1 VNSGDLSIAQL
12 VPHQGAMSLLDEVIA
27 ADDSVLEAVLVVRDD
42 GLFSTNDGRVPALVA
57 VEYMAQAVAAFAGVR
72 GIARGEG
79 IQPGLLLGARNFT
92 SSVSHFATG
101 DRLGVK
107 VSLVLEGT
115 NGLGVFDC
123 EVTGPNILVTARLT
137 VLRIESLNDIGL
149 SPNTNGSVHTAR
161 EREIE
166 R

>member
-1 VNSGDLSIAQL
+1 MNLRDLSIAQL

-27 ADDSVLEAVLVVRDD
+27 ADDSFLEAALVVRDD
-42 GLFSTNDGRVPALVA
+42 GLFSTNDGRVPALLA

-72 GIARGEG
+72 GIAAGEG
-79 IQPGLLLGARNFT
+79 IQPGLLLGARNFA
-92 SSVSHFATG
+92 SSVSHFASG

-137 VLRIESLNDIGL
+137 VLRVESLNDIGVPP
-149 SPNTNGSVHTAR
+149 STNGSPHIAH
-161 EREIE
+161 ERGIE